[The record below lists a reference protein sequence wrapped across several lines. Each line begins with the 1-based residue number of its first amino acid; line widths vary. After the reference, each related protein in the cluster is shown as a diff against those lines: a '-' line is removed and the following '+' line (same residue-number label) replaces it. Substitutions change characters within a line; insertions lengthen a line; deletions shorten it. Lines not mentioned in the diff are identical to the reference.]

1 MIMQKASYEISR
13 EKAIWKSFLVYAWS
27 QTNELVLLT
36 LQSKKK
42 GIIMNLQEILEV
54 TNLIWLLTL
63 HPSIIM
69 KKTVGGLS
77 LPSNILLQ
85 MSDIQADGGGNE
97 SLK

>member
-1 MIMQKASYEISR
+1 M
-13 EKAIWKSFLVYAWS
+13 
-27 QTNELVLLT
+27 
-36 LQSKKK
+36 
-42 GIIMNLQEILEV
+42 QEILEV

-97 SLK
+97 SLKKGCSIQQWGKSSYMF